1 MMHKMRLNEA
11 PFYKIKNGEKNIE
24 LRLYDEKRRL
34 MSEGDI
40 IEFTNV
46 QNPNEVLKC
55 EIVKLHIFDS
65 FYELYATLPLTKCG
79 YTENDILTASPNDM
93 DAYYSKEKQKE
104 YGVIGIE
111 IELYH

>member
-1 MMHKMRLNEA
+1 MTHKMRLNA
-11 PFYKIKNGEKNIE
+11 SPFYKIKNGEKTIE

-65 FYELYATLPLTKCG
+65 FEALYSNLPLLKCG
-79 YTENDILTASPNDM
+79 YTKSDIDTASPKDM
-93 DAYYSKEKQKE
+93 SEYYSNEKEE
-104 YGVIGIE
+104 LYGVVGIE
-111 IELYH
+111 IKLI

>member
-1 MMHKMRLNEA
+1 MTHKMRLNA
-11 PFYKIKNGEKNIE
+11 SPFYKIKNGEKTIE

-79 YTENDILTASPNDM
+79 YTDENVNNAKAEDM
-93 DAYYSKEKQKE
+93 NEYYSVGEQE
-104 YGVIGIE
+104 MYGVVGIE
-111 IELYH
+111 LKICD

>member
-1 MMHKMRLNEA
+1 MLHKMILNKA
-11 PFYKIKNGEKNIE
+11 PFDKINKGIKTIE

-65 FYELYATLPLTKCG
+65 FEALYSNLPLLKCG
-79 YTENDILTASPNDM
+79 YTKSDIDTASPKDM
-93 DAYYSKEKQKE
+93 SEYYSNEKEE
-104 YGVIGIE
+104 LYGVVGIE
-111 IELYH
+111 IKLI

>member
-1 MMHKMRLNEA
+1 MIHKMRLNEA
-11 PFYKIKNGEKNIE
+11 PFYKIKNGEKTIE

-79 YTENDILTASPNDM
+79 YTDENVNNAKAEDM
-93 DAYYSKEKQKE
+93 NEYYSVEEQKM
-104 YGVIGIE
+104 YGVVGIE
-111 IELYH
+111 LKICD